1 MKNIQVVDGA
11 LNCVYDIFQASDD
24 DFAQIF
30 GNESDIA
37 FGEDFQGRDDLL
49 LVFET
54 VFGAAGFRRFRLR
67 DMDGLCRPRTQEG
80 VHDPTRRDEEAVNP
94 HTHAPAR
101 LLRTL
106 SRGATPQSWRAV
118 PLVGNTNKIGRVNLD

>member
-24 DFAQIF
+24 DFAQIS

-37 FGEDFQGRDDLL
+37 FGEDFQG
-49 LVFET
+49 ET
-54 VFGAAGFRRFRLR
+54 ISCRCLSAFGAAGFPRFRLR
-67 DMDGLCRPRTQEG
+67 AYTECTLSASNTRRRT
-80 VHDPTRRDEEAVNP
+80 TRRDA
-94 HTHAPAR
+94 TKR
-101 LLRTL
+101 LLIQTARGSAEALSTL
-106 SRGATPQSWRAV
+106 SRGATPQLQV